1 MKRQPSVPSLKLRVQ
16 LARLNEAEKLLAAA
30 AQFRRCRPSV
40 PTPVREAEELV
51 EAADKVH
58 KYHVQRVR
66 HLRRQVHK
74 MEHTEAA
81 AESHKMAHKM
91 ATCRKRVK
99 RL

>member
-30 AQFRRCRPSV
+30 AQLRRFRPSV
-40 PTPVREAEELV
+40 RTLVREAQELL
-51 EAADKVH
+51 EAVDKVH
-58 KYHVQRVR
+58 KYHVRRVR
-66 HLRRQVHK
+66 HLRRQIHK

-81 AESHKMAHKM
+81 AES
-91 ATCRKRVK
+91 KRVK